1 MAAKKKLDDI
11 TAQGYTEMLRVKP
24 LYLKGALRPKPGKRR
39 SLVSGGSMKI
49 HEYQAKEILK
59 KYGVPVPNGSV
70 ATTADEAM
78 EIAKRLVADGSG
90 KVVVKAQIH
99 AGGRGKGGGVKVC
112 DDPDEARARA
122 TDIIGMNLITHQTGP
137 EGQEVRKVLVE
148 QGVDI
153 ESELYAGFVLD
164 RECQRYTFMLSSEGG
179 MDIEEVAAETPEKIV
194 KIPVDPLSGIM
205 AYQIR
210 NAAFGIGLKPQL
222 VGKMVKMAMRL
233 YDAFVGSDASILEIN
248 PLISTKQGEL
258 LALDAKMNFD
268 DNALYRQ
275 PKIVELRDLSEEDP
289 KEIKAKEFGLSY
301 IALDGSIGCLAN
313 GAGLAMGTMD
323 IIKHAGGSPANFL
336 DVGGSANAETV
347 TAAFKIILEDPNV
360 KAILVNIFGGI
371 MKCDVIAQG
380 VIEAART
387 IGMTVP
393 VVVRL
398 QGTNVELGKKLLA
411 ESGLELVTADDLGD
425 AAQKIVALAG

>member
-1 MAAKKKLDDI
+1 
-11 TAQGYTEMLRVKP
+11 
-24 LYLKGALRPKPGKRR
+24 
-39 SLVSGGSMKI
+39 MKI
-49 HEYQAKEILK
+49 HEYQAKEILR
-59 KYGVPVPNGSV
+59 KYGVPVPEGRV
-70 ATTADEAM
+70 ATNADEAY
-78 EIAKRLVADGSG
+78 EIAKSLDVGDGG

-112 DDPDEARARA
+112 DNPDEAKARA
-122 TDIIGMNLITHQTGP
+122 ADIIGMNLVTPQTGP
-137 EGQEVRKVLVE
+137 GGQEVRKVLIE

-164 RECQRYTFMLSSEGG
+164 RESQRYTFMLSSEGG
-179 MDIEEVAAETPEKIV
+179 MDIEEVAAATPEKIFKV
-194 KIPVDPLSGIM
+194 AIDPLTGLM
-205 AYQIR
+205 AYQVR
-210 NAAFGIGLKPQL
+210 NAAFGIGLKAQL

-233 YDAFVGSDASILEIN
+233 YEAYVGSDASIIEIN
-248 PLISTKQGEL
+248 PLISTKQGDL

-268 DNALYRQ
+268 DNGLYRH
-275 PKIVELRDLSEEDP
+275 PNIGELRDLAEEDP
-289 KEIKAKEFGLSY
+289 KETKARKYDLSY
-301 IALDGSIGCLAN
+301 ISLDGNIGCLVN
-313 GAGLAMGTMD
+313 GAGLAMSTMD

-336 DVGGSANAETV
+336 DVGGSANTETV

-380 VIEAART
+380 VIEAT
-387 IGMTVP
+387 QSIGMKVP

-425 AAQKIVALAG
+425 AANKVVGLVG

>member
-1 MAAKKKLDDI
+1 
-11 TAQGYTEMLRVKP
+11 
-24 LYLKGALRPKPGKRR
+24 
-39 SLVSGGSMKI
+39 MKI
-49 HEYQAKEILK
+49 HEYQAKEILR
-59 KYGVPVPNGSV
+59 KYGVPVPNGQV
-70 ATTADEAM
+70 AQTVAEAKK
-78 EIAKRLVADGSG
+78 IAERLISEGSS

-112 DDPDEARARA
+112 DDVADAEARAN
-122 TDIIGMNLITHQTGP
+122 DILGMDLVTHQTGP
-137 EGQEVRKVLVE
+137 EGQKVRTLLVE
-148 QGVDI
+148 QGLDI
-153 ESELYAGFVLD
+153 ENELYAGFVLD
-164 RECQRYTFMLSSEGG
+164 RETQKYTFMLSSEGG
-179 MDIEEVAAETPEKIV
+179 MDIEEVAAATPEKIQKV
-194 KIPVDPLSGIM
+194 AVDPLNGIM

-233 YDAFVGSDASILEIN
+233 YEAFIATDASILEIN
-248 PLISTKQGEL
+248 PLISTKQGDL

-275 PKIVELRDLSEEDP
+275 PAVVELRDLTEEDS
-289 KEIKAKEFGLSY
+289 KEIKAKEYGLSY
-301 IALDGSIGCLAN
+301 IALDGSIGCLVN

-380 VIEAART
+380 VIEAAKS
-387 IGMTVP
+387 IGITVP

-425 AAQKIVALAG
+425 AAQKVVGLVG

>member
-1 MAAKKKLDDI
+1 
-11 TAQGYTEMLRVKP
+11 
-24 LYLKGALRPKPGKRR
+24 
-39 SLVSGGSMKI
+39 MKI

-59 KYGVPVPNGSV
+59 KYGVAVPTGRV
-70 ATTADEAM
+70 AATADEALD
-78 EIAKRLVADGSG
+78 IAKSLTAEGGG

-112 DDPDEARARA
+112 DDADEAKARA
-122 TDIIGMNLITHQTGP
+122 ADIIGMNLITHQTGP
-137 EGQEVRKVLVE
+137 DGQQVRKVLVE

-164 RECQRYTFMLSSEGG
+164 RESQRFTFMLSSEGG
-179 MDIEEVAAETPEKIV
+179 MDIEEVAAETPEKII
-194 KIPVDPLSGIM
+194 KMPIDPLSGLM
-205 AYQIR
+205 AYQVR

-222 VGKMVKMAMRL
+222 IGKMVKMALRL
-233 YDAFVGSDASILEIN
+233 YDAFIGSDASILEIN
-248 PLISTKQGEL
+248 PLISTKQGDL

-289 KEIKAKEFGLSY
+289 KEIKAKEYGLSY
-301 IALDGSIGCLAN
+301 IALDGSIGCLVN
-313 GAGLAMGTMD
+313 GAGLAMSTMD

-336 DVGGSANAETV
+336 DVGGGADAETV

-380 VIEAART
+380 VIEAT
-387 IGMTVP
+387 KSIGMAVP

-425 AAQKIVALAG
+425 AARKVVGLGG